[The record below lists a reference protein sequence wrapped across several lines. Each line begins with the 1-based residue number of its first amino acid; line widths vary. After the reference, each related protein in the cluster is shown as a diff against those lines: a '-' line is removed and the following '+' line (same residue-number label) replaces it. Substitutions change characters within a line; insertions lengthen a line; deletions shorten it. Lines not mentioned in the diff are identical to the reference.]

1 MITIL
6 DYLIIG
12 GYFLGLVLFSYMI
25 GRRYAGRADYFLGG
39 RRMPAWA
46 IGASMMATQAG
57 VISMISAPAFVALR
71 PGGGLQWL
79 QYEFAVPLAMILV
92 MAVLARTFHRAN
104 VITVYEYLERRFGA
118 GTRLAF
124 SAIFQISRG
133 LATGVSIYAAAILL
147 STILGTSLAVAI
159 LLVGGISLLYTTM
172 GGIAA
177 DVWSDVVQLFVLWI
191 GIFIVLGYVIHYGG
205 GWENLLPLIP
215 DERVHALNWAH
226 GLGDGATFGFW
237 PMVLGGFFLYSSY
250 YGCDQSQI
258 QRVLSTPSIE
268 TARRALFINGIGR
281 FPLVLSYILVGF
293 FFAGFLKAVPE
304 FAALVPP
311 EHPDYM
317 IPVFIKHYVP
327 TGITGV
333 LLAAMFAAVMSSIDS
348 AFNSLA
354 AATVQDIYARY
365 VRPDAS
371 DRHYLNISR
380 LMTVVWG
387 LLCTGFAFLAG
398 GLAPTVIEGINK
410 IGSVFY
416 GPILA
421 AFLLAILSRRATG
434 AGVIAGLLAGVG
446 VNLVLWLR
454 FEAEV
459 SWLWWNAIGCIVT
472 LGVAVLQGRRVSP
485 AEEEPIGRELWR
497 ELRRNA
503 RTYGTLTAY
512 FVLIVLISWALGHL
526 GRWLT

>member
-12 GYFLGLVLFSYMI
+12 GYFLGLVLFSYVI

-92 MAVLARTFHRAN
+92 MAVLARTFYRAN

-124 SAIFQISRG
+124 SAIFQVSRG

-147 STILGTSLAVAI
+147 STILGTSLTVAI

-215 DERVHALNWAH
+215 EERVHALNWAH
-226 GLGDGATFGFW
+226 GLGDGTTFGFW

-258 QRVLSTPSIE
+258 QRVLSTPSLE

-365 VRPDAS
+365 VRPEAS

-434 AGVIAGLLAGVG
+434 VGVIAGLLAGVG
-446 VNLVLWLR
+446 VNLVLWLC

-472 LGVAVLQGRRVSP
+472 LGVAVLLGRQASP
-485 AEEEPIGRELWR
+485 IEEEPVGRELWR

-503 RTYGTLTAY
+503 HTYGTLTAY